1 MFFSHIFF
9 FQPLTNMYKP
19 FKHDWVSALKQC
31 RLLRLLCCRPSA
43 PRRCTSTKSWE
54 CALQHT
60 HTTPSTC
67 QPFLPLT
74 PHLPS
79 AHLCA
84 GVFWLFYF
92 FAPCLFFILQ
102 SSIQLPEPP
111 SLLPPLHCFTIVRR
125 QKLISLRASHHVD
138 PLHHSKS
145 LGRSNSGTGN
155 HSQVASNYWLWW
167 NHFSLEF
174 GNVGCSFPEEELGYL
189 WFKYP
194 VSVFC
199 GANTD
204 TNVLRGV
211 GGKGKDDIPQYA
223 DGIYHGWIACVEEK

>member
-92 FAPCLFFILQ
+92 FCPLPFFH
-102 SSIQLPEPP
+102 SPEQHSASGTTQPPP
-111 SLLPPLHCFTIVRR
+111 STAL
-125 QKLISLRASHHVD
+125 
-138 PLHHSKS
+138 LHHSKEAE
-145 LGRSNSGTGN
+145 TD
-155 HSQVASNYWLWW
+155 
-167 NHFSLEF
+167 FSKGLPPRGPSPPQQEF
-174 GNVGCSFPEEELGYL
+174 GQE
-189 WFKYP
+189 
-194 VSVFC
+194 
-199 GANTD
+199 
-204 TNVLRGV
+204 
-211 GGKGKDDIPQYA
+211 
-223 DGIYHGWIACVEEK
+223 